1 MLKDK
6 TGSLT
11 LESTIIIPT
20 IIILV
25 VVFVLILIF
34 SFQYN
39 LMIVKTHQSVMTSQ
53 SLASPSLNFELN
65 GKAYDMTYNFM
76 SNMLS
81 MEKLQRLLSFFI
93 DSLDFYY
100 ERFIHE

>member
-39 LMIVKTHQSVMTSQ
+39 LMVVKTHHSVMTSQ
-53 SLASPSLNFELN
+53 KLASPSLNFEIN
-65 GKAYDMTYNFM
+65 GKAYDMAYNFET
-76 SNMLS
+76 NFLS
-81 MEKLQRLLSFFI
+81 MEKFQRLLSFFI
-93 DSLDFYY
+93 DTLDLYY
-100 ERFIHE
+100 KRFIYE